1 MYTIAISK
9 PPPIA
14 RPSMAATEGLS
25 AAETQSKQSNTQHLS
40 SLKKIQ
46 LYIYIYIYIYTH
58 TRTFENVSNNLYGE
72 KARPFF
78 FLDWKYIT
86 QTSLHETRE
95 YYYIYGGENGNFWRG
110 FGC

>member
-46 LYIYIYIYIYTH
+46 LYIYIYTH

>member
-46 LYIYIYIYIYTH
+46 LYIYIHIHVPSKMSVITS
-58 TRTFENVSNNLYGE
+58 T
-72 KARPFF
+72 ARKPGLSSFS
-78 FLDWKYIT
+78 T
-86 QTSLHETRE
+86 
-95 YYYIYGGENGNFWRG
+95 GNT
-110 FGC
+110 